1 MTERN
6 SRTQFTVPDAVLGL
20 KLPKDA
26 ATSSYATSYRH
37 LLKINETKVDEA
49 AFVQASHM
57 VYGWMPKV
65 LNIGTGESP
74 LTNAKAAALLEQVRA
89 QGYVLSEDELRR
101 LKATVG
107 NSIVGL
113 SKLLHFLRPDL
124 YAIWDSKVYAYV
136 RAIAQP
142 DWNLKVDHSDVNK
155 IDRFLHYMEGLR
167 SLIAKPEFDAVHA
180 QVNLDMG
187 YPVSKLRAAEV
198 LMYAR
203 APSFKESNH

>member
-1 MTERN
+1 
-6 SRTQFTVPDAVLGL
+6 
-20 KLPKDA
+20 
-26 ATSSYATSYRH
+26 
-37 LLKINETKVDEA
+37 LLKINEMKVDEA

-74 LTNAKAAALLEQVRA
+74 LTNVEAADLLEQVR
-89 QGYVLSEDELRR
+89 QQRYVLSEDELRR

-113 SKLLHFLRPDL
+113 SKLLHFLRSDL

-136 RAIAQP
+136 RSTAEP
-142 DWNLKVDHSDVNK
+142 GWNLKVDHSDVNK

-167 SLIAKPEFDAVHA
+167 YLIAKPEFNAVH
-180 QVNLDMG
+180 QRVNLDMR
-187 YPVSKLRAAEV
+187 YLVSELRAAEV
-198 LMYAR
+198 LMYAN
-203 APSFKESNH
+203 AP